1 MTAIPVF
8 LTRGGTTFAGLSV
21 FPPVPKK
28 YIGFLSLETQTFE
41 KKRTKMHTNE
51 EGIFCIVIMIY
62 LFLIHMLQVLEQDV
76 DGLSLTHRAV
86 ISCHR
91 SLSMDATVNNKDRQS
106 EEIPSIQRPQQETKF
121 GDKGFLKE

>member
-1 MTAIPVF
+1 MTCVSLLYFSIQARNQPLEVVQHLPDF
-8 LTRGGTTFAGLSV
+8 LFFL
-21 FPPVPKK
+21 
-28 YIGFLSLETQTFE
+28 LSLRSILVF
-41 KKRTKMHTNE
+41 
-51 EGIFCIVIMIY
+51 
-62 LFLIHMLQVLEQDV
+62 FLWVLEQDV